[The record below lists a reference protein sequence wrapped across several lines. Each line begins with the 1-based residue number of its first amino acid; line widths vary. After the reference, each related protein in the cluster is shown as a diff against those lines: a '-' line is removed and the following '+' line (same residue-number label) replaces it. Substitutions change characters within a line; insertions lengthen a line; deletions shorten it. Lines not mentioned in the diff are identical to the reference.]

1 MLRLLFRFAGLVLLA
16 GGFAAL
22 VADGTRSVAAGAL
35 TQTAFGDVLR
45 WLAPAKFD
53 LIQPTV
59 QRLHPL
65 LWNPVLVHVFA
76 APAWVVFGAF
86 GMLVLYLGR
95 PPAPQ
100 IGYSSR
106 P

>member
-1 MLRLLFRFAGLVLLA
+1 MLRLLVRFIGLLSLA

-22 VADGTRSVAAGAL
+22 IVDGTRSIAAGIVTQMAL
-35 TQTAFGDVLR
+35 GQTLK
-45 WLAPAKFD
+45 WIAPAKFD
-53 LIQPTV
+53 LIKPTV

-65 LWNPVLVHVFA
+65 LWDPILVDLLKVPTWAILAICGF
-76 APAWVVFGAF
+76 
-86 GMLVLYLGR
+86 MLIYAGR

-106 P
+106 